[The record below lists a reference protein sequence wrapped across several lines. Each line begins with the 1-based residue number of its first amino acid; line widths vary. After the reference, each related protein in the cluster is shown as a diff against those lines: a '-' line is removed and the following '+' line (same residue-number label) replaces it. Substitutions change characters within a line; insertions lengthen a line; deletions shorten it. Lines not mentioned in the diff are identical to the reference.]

1 MTRRKRKPRTNQ
13 VTHIANKETPLA
25 ERLPGTATPEQRIEQ
40 VLSQSHFS
48 GPIPHPEIFKLYGEI
63 VPDAPERILTVFE
76 EDSRSA
82 RELPIKAIE
91 AQKEDNRRAH
101 WMAWSLV
108 MSSFLLSL
116 TFAYMD
122 KDWLA
127 SIVLGTTLV
136 AIITGFLQ
144 GSKPSDK

>member
-1 MTRRKRKPRTNQ
+1 MGRTKKKPQQAIRSYNAAP
-13 VTHIANKETPLA
+13 IA

-40 VLSQSHFS
+40 TLSQSSHFS

-63 VPDAPERILTVFE
+63 IPDAPNRILTVFE
-76 EDSRSA
+76 EDSKFA
-82 RELPIKAIE
+82 RDLPLKALE

-108 MSSFLLSL
+108 IVSFMLSL
-116 TFAYMD
+116 AFACMG
-122 KDWLA
+122 KDYL
-127 SIVLGTTLV
+127 SGIVLGTTLV

-144 GSKPSDK
+144 SKNNPPEK